1 MVMTTCE
8 AIDTRQAYDLI
19 GKRAAGSV
27 VLHFAVVKQSHDPV
41 RPTTGIDYR
50 ENGDVEAE
58 LAAISEEIRQS
69 CTLEDV
75 LLIRRLG
82 YVGVGEIISL
92 VAASSPNSEDA
103 FVACRYGI
111 SLLKKMQ
118 TIDKQEHFA

>member
-1 MVMTTCE
+1 MVMITRE
-8 AIDTRQAYDLI
+8 EIDTREAYDLI
-19 GKRAAGSV
+19 GKGAAGSV
-27 VLHFAVVKQSHDPV
+27 VLHYAVVKQSHVPE

-58 LAAISEEIRQS
+58 LAAIVEEIRQRG
-69 CTLEDV
+69 TLEDV

-82 YVGVGEIISL
+82 HVGIGEIISL

-111 SLLKKMQ
+111 SRLKAMR

>member
-1 MVMTTCE
+1 MVMIVRQ

-19 GKRAAGSV
+19 DKGMSGSV
-27 VLHFAVVKQSHDPV
+27 VLHYAVVKQNHDPA
-41 RPTTGIDYR
+41 RPTTGIDFR

-58 LAAISEEIRQS
+58 LAAISAEMIQS
-69 CTLEDV
+69 CALEDV

-82 YVGVGEIISL
+82 HVGTGEIISL

-111 SLLKKMQ
+111 SRLKKMQ
-118 TIDKQEHFA
+118 TIDKREHFT

>member
-1 MVMTTCE
+1 MVLTTRE
-8 AIDTRQAYDLI
+8 AIDTREAYDLI

-27 VLHFAVVKQSHDPV
+27 VLHYAVVKESHDPE
-41 RPTTGIDYR
+41 RPTIGIDYR
-50 ENGDVEAE
+50 QKGEVEAE
-58 LAAISEEIRQS
+58 LAAIAEELRQ
-69 CTLEDV
+69 CCVLEDV

-82 YVGVGEIISL
+82 RVGIGEIISL

-111 SLLKKMQ
+111 NRLKKMQ